1 MRYLA
6 AAQTDM
12 GNVKKVNQD
21 SLTVKVAQTPQ
32 GQIVLAVICDG
43 MGGLSYGEVASSHV
57 VLAFEEWFRT
67 ECRQLIAEA
76 LSEGDIRIEDIRS
89 SWYRIVHQC
98 NDTIVSYGR
107 QNATNVGTT
116 LTAVLFVKDN
126 YYLIHVGDCR
136 VYELTENM
144 VQITNDQTFVRREV
158 ELGHMTPEQAAND
171 PRRNVLLQC
180 VGVNYGIEP
189 DFICGK
195 IRPNASYL
203 LCTDGFRH
211 MITPQ
216 EIYETCHADNNRS
229 IESMNL
235 HLKELID
242 VNKKRKEKDNI
253 SAILVRTLCT

>member
-1 MRYLA
+1 MRYLV
-6 AAQTDM
+6 AAQTDA

-21 SLTVKVAQTPQ
+21 GLTVKVVQTPQ

-43 MGGLSYGEVASSHV
+43 MGGLAHGEVASAHV
-57 VLAFEEWFRT
+57 VLRFEKWFQT
-67 ECRQLIAEA
+67 ECRQMIEDMG
-76 LSEGDIRIEDIRS
+76 EDIRIEDIRS
-89 SWYRIVHQC
+89 SWYRIVPQC
-98 NDTIVSYGR
+98 NDGIVSYGR
-107 QNATNVGTT
+107 RHATNVGTT
-116 LTAVLFVKDN
+116 LTAILCVKDN

-136 VYELTENM
+136 VYELTEGL

-158 ELGHMTPEQAAND
+158 ELGRMTPEQASND

-195 IRPNASYL
+195 IRPNATYL

-216 EIYETCHADNNRS
+216 EIYQVCNADNNRS
-229 IESMNL
+229 VESMN
-235 HLKELID
+235 KE
-242 VNKKRKEKDNI
+242 RKESDNI
-253 SAILVRTLCT
+253 SAILIRTIFT

>member
-6 AAQTDM
+6 AAHTDM

-21 SLTVKVAQTPQ
+21 GLTVKVAQTPQ

-43 MGGLSYGEVASSHV
+43 MGGLSHGEVASAHV
-57 VLAFEEWFRT
+57 VLAFEEWFHT
-67 ECRQLIAEA
+67 ELRQLLADHK
-76 LSEGDIRIEDIRS
+76 GDVAIEDIRS
-89 SWYRIVHQC
+89 SWYRIVHRC

-107 QNATNVGTT
+107 LNATNVGTT
-116 LTAVLFVKDN
+116 LTAILFVKDN

-144 VQITNDQTFVRREV
+144 VQLTNDQTFVRREV
-158 ELGHMTPEQAAND
+158 ELGHMTQEQALTD

-189 DFICGK
+189 DFLCGK
-195 IRPNASYL
+195 IRPNATYL

-211 MITPQ
+211 VITPQ
-216 EIYETCHADNNRS
+216 EIYRMCHADNNRS
-229 IESMNL
+229 IESMNQNL
-235 HLKELID
+235 QYLVS
-242 VNKKRKEKDNI
+242 VNKERKENDNI
-253 SAILVRTLCT
+253 SAILIRTLCI

>member
-1 MRYLA
+1 MRYLVA
-6 AAQTDM
+6 AHTDT

-43 MGGLSYGEVASSHV
+43 MGGLSYGEVASAHV
-57 VLAFEEWFRT
+57 VLAFEEWFHT
-67 ECRQLIAEA
+67 ELRQMLAEQN
-76 LSEGDIRIEDIRS
+76 GDIAIEDIRS
-89 SWYRIVHQC
+89 SWYRIVHGC
-98 NDTIVSYGR
+98 NDVIVSYGR

-144 VQITNDQTFVRREV
+144 VQLTNDQTFVRREV
-158 ELGHMTPEQAAND
+158 ELGHMTQEQAKTD

-189 DFICGK
+189 DFLCGK
-195 IRPNASYL
+195 IRPNATYL

-211 MITPQ
+211 VVTPQ
-216 EIYETCHADNNRS
+216 EIYSVCYADNNRS
-229 IESMNL
+229 VESMQQ
-235 HLKELID
+235 HLQYLTE
-242 VNKKRKEKDNI
+242 VNKERKESDNI
-253 SAILVRTLCT
+253 SAILIRTLHT